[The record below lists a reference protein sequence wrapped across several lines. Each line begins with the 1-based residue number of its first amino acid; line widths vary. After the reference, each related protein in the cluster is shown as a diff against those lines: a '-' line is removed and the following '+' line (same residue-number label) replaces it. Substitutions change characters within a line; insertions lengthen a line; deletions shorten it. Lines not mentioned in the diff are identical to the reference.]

1 MTVCQ
6 VVWAAG
12 EWPATSMQRLVA
24 ELWGFHWLPP
34 LRQQRV
40 ELVVVVGAAASVV
53 AVRRELCPVD
63 WLTGDT

>member
-6 VVWAAG
+6 VVWAADD
-12 EWPATSMQRLVA
+12 WPATSMQRLVA

-34 LRQQRV
+34 LRRQRI
-40 ELVVVVGAAASVV
+40 ELVAVGAAASVV